1 MWFWVVALIL
11 AGCQNATVGTGGS
24 SCSGIGS
31 CLNAGTGG
39 GTGSGSGIPSEI
51 GMPVESPFYLSIKS
65 YWENDTGKAF
75 PTSYDVKLISKNGS
89 GVLANTG
96 TAADL
101 SSATCQVDPGTL
113 ITDSDDKRVI
123 TCGVEIP
130 ETQLFFSS
138 LDFQINVGKD
148 AECDVVYYWPYGY
161 QASTSASF
169 TSRWQASALDCTV
182 SPTPLACYSGP
193 WIDISG
199 FPAYTGNYRQI
210 YDKTKTHSEIFSVP
224 SANTK
229 LRQDNRWTSYRPTG
243 DIRNW
248 EWECAQKGS
257 SLNFGVTLRVIPKK
271 DDPFNSGGP
280 RWMGW
285 LDDDGNDRGF
295 AGQ

>member
-182 SPTPLACYSGP
+182 SPTPLLVIVVLGL
-193 WIDISG
+193 I
-199 FPAYTGNYRQI
+199 FPVFQLTR
-210 YDKTKTHSEIFSVP
+210 EITDRSMI
-224 SANTK
+224 K
-229 LRQDNRWTSYRPTG
+229 
-243 DIRNW
+243 
-248 EWECAQKGS
+248 
-257 SLNFGVTLRVIPKK
+257 PKHTPK
-271 DDPFNSGGP
+271 FFLFLQQTPN
-280 RWMGW
+280 
-285 LDDDGNDRGF
+285 
-295 AGQ
+295 